1 MKTRTCAAL
10 AAILAA
16 ASVLASASAWAGGD
30 APQFLNGRTG
40 ELAKLPFSDAVWV
53 GHTLYVSGNIG
64 LDAQNKVPADP
75 AAEAKLVMDA
85 VKGTVEKAGLTMDD
99 LVSVTVYCSDLK
111 LFSTFNGV
119 YRGYFHDHFPARAF
133 IGVANIL
140 FDAHFEVQAIA
151 AGKPAAAKK

>member
-10 AAILAA
+10 AAIAVSMAVSMTSWAGDDTPRYIAAGGAA
-16 ASVLASASAWAGGD
+16 AS
-30 APQFLNGRTG
+30 F
-40 ELAKLPFSDAVWV
+40 PFSEAVWV
-53 GHTLYVSGNIG
+53 GDTLYVSGNIG
-64 LDAQNKVPADP
+64 LDAQNKPPADP

-85 VKGTVEKAGLTMDD
+85 IKGTVERAGLTMDD
-99 LVSVTVYCSDLK
+99 LVSVTVYCSDLS

-119 YRGYFHDHFPARAF
+119 YRGYFHGHFPARAF
-133 IGVANIL
+133 IGVAHIL